1 MPPILLLI
9 AGGGLLAYLLSS
21 KSSAPTGTPLPRVL
35 PGQTPGT
42 SFGPGG
48 GGPPGMA
55 ISSFGPGVTQPH
67 FNPAMFTAFTHHL
80 GVQNFASQGVP
91 MPSGHD
97 IAPLPVPVGPGLPPP
112 PTPVPVQVP
121 GVQHVMV
128 ATHDT
133 GPSGNLAI
141 RSSPSKSGGVLA
153 EAPHGSVLAVTGANV
168 DDPAMAGGWSPVLQ
182 ESSGIAGYSCT
193 AYLKA
198 I

>member
-21 KSSAPTGTPLPRVL
+21 KGSTPPQGTPLPPVL
-35 PGQTPGT
+35 PGQAPGT
-42 SFGPGG
+42 SFGPS
-48 GGPPGMA
+48 PGMIVRTNA
-55 ISSFGPGVTQPH
+55 PAAPA
-67 FNPAMFTAFTHHL
+67 FNPALFTAFSHHL
-80 GVQNFASQGVP
+80 GVQNLSSTPVA
-91 MPSGHD
+91 GHD
-97 IAPLPVPVGPGLPPP
+97 ATPLVVPGPGLPP

-133 GPSGNLAI
+133 GPTGNLAI

-153 EAPHGSVLAVTGANV
+153 EAPHGSVLTVTGANV
-168 DDPAMAGGWSPVLQ
+168 ADPAVLGGEWSPVLQ
-182 ESSGIAGYSCT
+182 ESSGIAGFSCT